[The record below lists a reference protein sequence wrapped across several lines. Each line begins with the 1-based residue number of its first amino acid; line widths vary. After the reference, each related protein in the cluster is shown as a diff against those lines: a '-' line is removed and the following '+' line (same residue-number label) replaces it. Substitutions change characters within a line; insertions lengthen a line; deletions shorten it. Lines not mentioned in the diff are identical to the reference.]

1 MENQWD
7 RIIGQDEAVF
17 YIKKSIESGSLSHA
31 YLLCGPPGV
40 GKTMMAHAMA
50 SSLLDMNGAHPDLF
64 LVEPQGNFLTIDHVR
79 TISRDIQLKPFA
91 GSHKVYI
98 IKYADTMNQESA
110 NAFLKTLEEPPPY
123 ALFVL
128 TTSNPGR
135 VIGTILSRCQRVDLR
150 SISQG
155 LILEILE
162 EQYGMDADKALII
175 ARLAAGSLKR
185 AHELAS
191 TEESMDLRDEV
202 LLLLNTTGK
211 GDMLSWVRM
220 SDTLVARAKVK
231 EQDRHQANVREVL
244 NALASWYR
252 DARVIRESRSD
263 DLIYNKDRV
272 EELQVFAIGHKTD
285 SLIDGLNILEHARRS
300 LSLNV
305 NKDLLLENAIVS
317 LSGLE

>member
-1 MENQWD
+1 MKNEWD
-7 RIIGQDEAVF
+7 RIVGQDDAVF

-31 YLLCGPPGV
+31 YLICGPPGV
-40 GKTMMAHAMA
+40 GKTMMAYAMA
-50 SSLLDMNGAHPDLF
+50 SSLLDTNGAHPDLS
-64 LVEPQGNFLTIDHVR
+64 LVEPQGNFLTIDQVR
-79 TISRDIQLKPFA
+79 AISRDIQLKPFA

-98 IKYADTMNQESA
+98 IKHADAMNQESA
-110 NAFLKTLEEPPPY
+110 NAFLRTLEEPPPY
-123 ALFVL
+123 VLFVL

-135 VIGTILSRCQRVDLR
+135 VIGTILSRCQRVDLK

-155 LILEILE
+155 LIKETLKD
-162 EQYGMDADKALII
+162 QYGMDEERVLTI

-185 AHELAS
+185 AHELVS
-191 TEESMDLRDEV
+191 NEESMDLRDEV

-211 GDMLSWVRM
+211 RDMLSWVRM
-220 SDTLVARAKVK
+220 SDTLVTRVKTK
-231 EQDRHQANVREVL
+231 EQDRYQANVREVL

-252 DARVIRESRSD
+252 DAWVIRESRSD
-263 DLIYNKDRV
+263 DLIYNRDRV
-272 EELQVFAIGHKTD
+272 DQLQDFAAGHEAS
-285 SLIDGLNILEHARRS
+285 SLIDGLNILEDARRS